1 MNEGN
6 YANTSCQTQISL
18 LKWILDLGASRHVT
32 CASREFAS
40 YTQYLP
46 HAKKLYKQRMVHL
59 NLLKVLALYNAL
71 QVLNYFQSCM
81 RQLFPVNLISIS
93 ALVDQLDCRVMLD
106 WESCSIQERRIGRRL
121 GTTTRRSRLWYID
134 REGAENALCSVLA
147 ATMEGKEASIML
159 LHCRMGHL
167 SFD

>member
-1 MNEGN
+1 M
-6 YANTSCQTQISL
+6 C
-18 LKWILDLGASRHVT
+18 
-32 CASREFAS
+32 
-40 YTQYLP
+40 
-46 HAKKLYKQRMVHL
+46 
-59 NLLKVLALYNAL
+59 
-71 QVLNYFQSCM
+71 
-81 RQLFPVNLISIS
+81 QLFPVNLISIS

-121 GTTTRRSRLWYID
+121 GTTTRHSRLWYID